1 LVGPKIAVDGKAVV
15 VVNPGGEIPVR
26 DEDGRPLLEIR
37 IDDEP
42 DAKRVKFVDTLPH
55 GVLWAPG
62 LGTGQGNTQVVLS
75 TTHEWFKKTYIPN
88 EDNANFV
95 EAIEYLFFA
104 LAQAEL
110 NHVDVAMQPELEE
123 LRIEVSRN
131 LARLVS
137 DLPEPDP
144 EA

>member
-1 LVGPKIAVDGKAVV
+1 M
-15 VVNPGGEIPVR
+15 
-26 DEDGRPLLEIR
+26 LEIR

-42 DAKRVKFVDTLPH
+42 DGKRVKFEEALPH
-55 GVLWAPG
+55 GVLWLPG
-62 LGTGQGNTQVVLS
+62 LGAGQGNTQVTIS
-75 TTHEWFKKTYIPN
+75 TTHDWYKKTYLPN
-88 EDNANFV
+88 ASNTNFV

-110 NHVDVAMQPELEE
+110 NHVDIDMHPELEE

-137 DLPEPDP
+137 DLPEPDS